1 MTRGE
6 RVIAFI
12 ERYCIVPEGSKVG
25 QPLKLLPF
33 QKRFIL
39 DVYDNPAGTSKAYLS
54 IARKN
59 GKTGLIAAL
68 VLAHVVGPE
77 ARQNS
82 QIISGARSRDQAAL
96 VFNLAQK
103 MVMLSPDLSKLCRC
117 VESRKTIHGLP
128 MNVEYRAISAEAG
141 TAHGLSPVLAILDE
155 VGQVKGP
162 HDSFVEAIITSQGAY
177 DDALL
182 FAISTQAATDA
193 DLFSTWI
200 DYAKTSGDKR
210 VVCHVYEA
218 PEECSVLDKDA
229 WNAAN
234 PALGAFRSLKELET
248 AAERAS
254 KAPSEENSFRW
265 LYLNQRIEGTAPF
278 VSKALWA
285 GCAGEVA
292 EDFDGAVS
300 FGGLD
305 LSSVS
310 DLTAFVQVARVDG
323 VWQVKPTFW
332 LPSVGLSQKAE
343 RDRVPYVDWAK
354 QGSLL
359 TTPGPS
365 VDYQYV
371 AAAIYRMHVETPFR
385 KIAFDR
391 WKFQHLK
398 PWLLEA
404 GFHAE
409 EVEGDEAIFVPFGQG
424 FASMSPA
431 LDTLETLLLNKQ
443 LAHGGHPVLTMC
455 AANATTQT
463 DPAGNRKLSKAKS
476 HGRIDGMVALAMAVA
491 VAGADV
497 PESRAEWSPW
507 DDPNFSLVA

>member
-25 QPLKLLPF
+25 QPMRLLPF
-33 QKRFIL
+33 QKRFIC

-54 IARKN
+54 LARKN

-68 VLAHVVGPE
+68 VLAHTVGPE

-103 MVMLSPDLSKLCRC
+103 MVMLSPDLAKLCRC

-200 DYAKTSGDKR
+200 DYAKTSGDRR

-229 WNAAN
+229 WKAAN

-278 VSKALWA
+278 VSKALWSS
-285 GCAGEVA
+285 CAKPVA
-292 EDFDGAVS
+292 EDFDGVEC

-310 DLTAFVQVARVDG
+310 DLTAFVQIARIDG
-323 VWQVKPTFW
+323 AWHVRPRFW
-332 LPSVGLSQKAE
+332 LPSQGLREKQD
-343 RDRVPYVDWAK
+343 RDRAPYTEWAK
-354 QGSLL
+354 SGALL
-359 TTPGPS
+359 TTPGQS
-365 VDYQYV
+365 VDYEYV
-371 AAAIYRMHVETPFR
+371 AAKIYEIHAETPFR
-385 KIAFDR
+385 KVAFDR
-391 WKFQHLK
+391 WKFSHLK
-398 PWLLEA
+398 PWLLKA
-404 GFHAE
+404 GFHE
-409 EVEGDEAIFVPFGQG
+409 EELDGDNAIFVPFGQG

-431 LDTLETLLLNKQ
+431 LDTLESLLLNTQ
-443 LAHGGHPVLTMC
+443 IAHGGHPVLTMC
-455 AANATTQT
+455 AANATIQT

-491 VAGADV
+491 VAGAHL
-497 PESRAEWSPW
+497 PESSATWSPW